1 MKYNHESQKHRQM
14 LAGEIVSKLTA
25 CGFTQVSEAG
35 TKELLFERPVVGVKN
50 MRVRVYTSVDQVGA
64 RPAEVRLVGS
74 DAIRVVTLYTAGRD
88 GKDRPLAK
96 ANMRVFRTG
105 DLAAIT
111 DRMHERM
118 QECYRVGLSNPCTC
132 NQCGAPTFNS
142 KEKRKKDRRT
152 GKMVVVKKSRVVCA
166 ELCWLK

>member
-1 MKYNHESQKHRQM
+1 MKYNHQSKTHRQI
-14 LAGEIVSKLTA
+14 LAGEIVSKIA
-25 CGFTQVSEAG
+25 SCGFTQVTEEG
-35 TKELLFERPVVGVKN
+35 TKELMFERPVVGVDN
-50 MRVRVYTSVDQVGA
+50 MRVRVYTSVDQVGK

-74 DAIRVVTLYTAGRD
+74 DAIRVVTLYTAARD

-96 ANMRVFRTG
+96 ANMRVFRIG
-105 DLAAIT
+105 DIGAIA

-118 QECYRVGLSNPCTC
+118 RECYAVGLSNPCTC
-132 NQCGAPTFNS
+132 SKCGAPTFNS

-152 GKMVVVKKSRVVCA
+152 GKMVVVKPSRVVCA